1 MGNSDFKNR
10 LLSFYGVKDTDFSDS
25 TPLTGEERIAIVQN
39 NLNVLA
45 TVNDLLSLIPCGFLN
60 VPKNINSLD
69 KAMDWF
75 SKLKPSQGK
84 KIGAVV
90 SYFDTDSGV
99 AEVMRFVGGNTLP
112 ETIKDS
118 TNWEWFNSGSA
129 TFKGLYNNEQELKLS
144 APSPKVG
151 DHAFV
156 GDNLENSTLYV
167 CSKNGTWR
175 KSKRLFNDIVSKF
188 DAVFSVENGEQLEM
202 YDEFIADKA
211 LMDAE
216 GNVISDTYL
225 RIADREILIEN
236 IKKQI
241 EDIKKE
247 KFAGINEKNKTFLN
261 LNPDDLAWDM
271 EDRLSFAE
279 RPNNTKSK
287 YGFVYLRNE
296 KPLTDDSFSRTG
308 DKIIYAIRFN
318 HDLGGRTIN
327 IPDNTVL
334 DFTYGGSFTNGTLN
348 LGKNVIIR
356 TFDRDQIDVKINGQ
370 YKLMESVTT
379 ITPTPEPTPPPTPK
393 PTPNPDPIVPP
404 TPKPVEPTVVNANVY
419 SSTNNKYTALDT
431 NNLKNSNYTGNIY
444 QGDVMS
450 DGTFKVKK
458 SLVYSTTNEVVYG
471 DQPSYSNGTQ
481 FGPKGST
488 YKYAYNQV
496 NHYWKEGQNTV
507 FTYSTITGRN
517 AGADYVE
524 PTAPVTVVRANV
536 YSFSKNSFDEATSA
550 KALERDYKN
559 NLYLGNLMSDGTFQY
574 IKDVVPVVGNANLFG
589 RTENETDVRNLVATK
604 SAEYKYSYLTRQ
616 ARWVDGANV
625 IEYHKIVQRKP
636 EYDYVAPVTVVRPNV
651 FSFSRDTFDEATSAE
666 ALKRNFKN
674 SNLFLGNLMS
684 NGSFQYIK
692 FVVQDMDSSYKYGKT
707 ENETNVDALNP
718 TANVTYRYGY
728 YVEHPK
734 WQDGNNI
741 VEYKKI
747 VRREP
752 QFDYN
757 LRTTRRDVVSYKP
770 NVLEDVT
777 DANLKSKNHTG
788 PIYVGD
794 IYEDNS
800 YSGRAV
806 EHKTETYVAYSSNAN
821 ETNFEN
827 LSRTGN
833 ATNKYAYDV
842 TKHYWEYLGGIER
855 DTRKENK
862 YFVGTRNTSRDFND
876 SPTVVTRNVY
886 SFVNTA
892 YDEVTNDKLKA
903 KSYTGQVYLGD
914 VMSDGSFR
922 TSKVL
927 NHYTAPRMFFGNQD
941 ALSKNP
947 QFGEK
952 SETFKYGYEGTLHKW
967 VEDDVTK
974 FSYEVVET
982 RNSTLDWVNPNPPE
996 VPNDLANIYI
1006 SKSGELEGRN
1016 INSFRTV
1023 GTTDARIFKTSGYTP
1038 IKLNTLDANNRPVS
1052 NIDFGDFGHAMKEYV
1067 SSPTTIYRKGGDGV
1081 LRKLGTVGKYIEQG
1095 PSGVYE
1101 LKIKDNSLENLSIIT
1116 LSTESIPELEG
1127 LILFHGKRYNATH
1140 NFSISR
1146 NTNVTVNKVYQLKDR
1161 PLLQGILHADTPAEV
1176 NGAKGDLPLIIEM
1189 GKVNN
1194 FSILNNGSELNKS
1207 LYSLVHEGENSYVV
1221 FASADLIPTN
1231 GILLVEKNSGTQPGT
1246 PPVVTP
1252 PAPPT
1257 RSLSDIV
1264 ISPIDLSGRVVSAG
1278 SSSEYK
1284 DLKVRFLEN
1293 SGIRTTNI
1301 RTLAADYGDLTNS
1314 FVEGDLSMYYNS
1326 NDPLKVFRMKSDGS
1340 RALELVGELDY
1351 YSVDE
1356 GSSDRNLNLEYKTVG
1371 NNKAFV
1377 VKDSRVPELENLIVF
1392 FGESKKKNVAINGEV
1407 GIKGIYQGG
1416 KELNSVGS
1424 SQHGRVYSFDSL
1436 LPVTISRVNDGVNIS
1451 VRDAN
1456 NQEVS
1461 TDVYVEEPVRSSDN
1475 DFIIFYKADSLPV
1488 IGIKLIAIDHL

>member
-471 DQPSYSNGTQ
+471 NQPSYSNGTQ

-496 NHYWKEGQNTV
+496 NHYWKEGQNTA
-507 FTYSTITGRN
+507 FTYSTIAGRN
-517 AGADYVE
+517 VGADYVE

-574 IKDVVPVVGNANLFG
+574 IKDVVPAVGNANLFG
-589 RTENETDVRNLVATK
+589 RTESETDVRNLVTTK

-636 EYDYVAPVTVVRPNV
+636 EYDYVAPVTVVTANALSFTKNQYSSATPEELVRRRHEAMLYVGNV
-651 FSFSRDTFDEATSAE
+651 MSDGTFQFVKELPANITESVKYGSAE
-666 ALKRNFKN
+666 N
-674 SNLFLGNLMS
+674 
-684 NGSFQYIK
+684 
-692 FVVQDMDSSYKYGKT
+692 V
-707 ENETNVDALNP
+707 TNVNQLN
-718 TANVTYRYGY
+718 A
-728 YVEHPK
+728 
-734 WQDGNNI
+734 
-741 VEYKKI
+741 
-747 VRREP
+747 
-752 QFDYN
+752 
-757 LRTTRRDVVSYKP
+757 
-770 NVLEDVT
+770 
-777 DANLKSKNHTG
+777 TG
-788 PIYVGD
+788 
-794 IYEDNS
+794 S
-800 YSGRAV
+800 
-806 EHKTETYVAYSSNAN
+806 
-821 ETNFEN
+821 
-827 LSRTGN
+827 
-833 ATNKYAYDV
+833 ATNKYAYNVKTV
-842 TKHYWEYLGGIER
+842 TWNTTPVTTISFIEAR
-855 DTRKENK
+855 VPAN
-862 YFVGTRNTSRDFND
+862 DFNP
-876 SPTVVTRNVY
+876 SPTIVNDYALSLNRN
-886 SFVNTA
+886 S
-892 YDEVTNDKLKA
+892 YDEVTLDKIKAKGATINHNWITNSIYIGKLKSDGSYEPTMALPYKNEYLVKYGATENETNIDNLAEYGNAAKPYAYNVINHIWNGRKPNGDVINYSYLSIGGRKSDSDYSPRKFIKTKNVFSYRQPVYDAVTSDNLKA
-903 KSYTGQVYLGD
+903 KNHTGILYFGNE
-914 VMSDGSFR
+914 MSDG
-922 TSKVL
+922 TMQNGATQVQEQT
-927 NHYTAPRMFFGNQD
+927 TAVILYGN
-941 ALSKNP
+941 
-947 QFGEK
+947 
-952 SETFKYGYEGTLHKW
+952 
-967 VEDDVTK
+967 
-974 FSYEVVET
+974 
-982 RNSTLDWVNPNPPE
+982 R
-996 VPNDLANIYI
+996 
-1006 SKSGELEGRN
+1006 
-1016 INSFRTV
+1016 
-1023 GTTDARIFKTSGYTP
+1023 
-1038 IKLNTLDANNRPVS
+1038 
-1052 NIDFGDFGHAMKEYV
+1052 
-1067 SSPTTIYRKGGDGV
+1067 
-1081 LRKLGTVGKYIEQG
+1081 
-1095 PSGVYE
+1095 
-1101 LKIKDNSLENLSIIT
+1101 ENLSDNPT
-1116 LSTESIPELEG
+1116 FGNKSEVYKYA
-1127 LILFHGKRYNATH
+1127 FNATNH
-1140 NFSISR
+1140 KWSTTAMNPDTNLNQTYTVEYNSHLAR
-1146 NTNVTVNKVYQLKDR
+1146 NAAKD
-1161 PLLQGILHADTPAEV
+1161 
-1176 NGAKGDLPLIIEM
+1176 
-1189 GKVNN
+1189 
-1194 FSILNNGSELNKS
+1194 
-1207 LYSLVHEGENSYVV
+1207 Y
-1221 FASADLIPTN
+1221 
-1231 GILLVEKNSGTQPGT
+1231 GTQP
-1246 PPVVTP
+1246 VTP

-1257 RSLSDIV
+1257 SNLSNIV
-1264 ISPIDLSGRVVSAG
+1264 ISPTDLSGQILSAG
-1278 SSSEYK
+1278 NAGLYTEHP
-1284 DLKVRFLEN
+1284 VRFLED
-1293 SGIRTTNI
+1293 SGIRTTKI
-1301 RTLAADYGDLTNS
+1301 RTQAADYGDLTNS
-1314 FVEGDLSMYYNS
+1314 IVEGDLEFYYDS
-1326 NDPLKVFRMKSDGS
+1326 NDPLKVFRTKSDGS

-1356 GSSDRNLNLEYKTVG
+1356 NSPGKNLNLEYKTVG
-1371 NNKAFV
+1371 NNHAFV
-1377 VKDSRVPELENLIVF
+1377 VNDSRVPELKNLIVF
-1392 FGESKKKNVAINGEV
+1392 FGESIKKKI
-1407 GIKGIYQGG
+1407 GIKDYGADIKSVHQGG
-1416 KELNSVGS
+1416 KELTTLGS
-1424 SQHGRVYSFDSL
+1424 GENGRVFEFDTL
-1436 LPVTISRVNDGVNIS
+1436 LPVTIVTPNDGSNLVITDS
-1451 VRDAN
+1451 AN
-1456 NQEVS
+1456 TNRQLDSSIYME
-1461 TDVYVEEPVRSSDN
+1461 DGRRSSTN
-1475 DFIIFYKADSLPV
+1475 RYLIFYKAESLPV
-1488 IGIKLIAIDHL
+1488 IGIMISSQL

>member
-69 KAMDWF
+69 KAMEWF

-471 DQPSYSNGTQ
+471 NQPSYSNGTQ

-574 IKDVVPVVGNANLFG
+574 IKDVVPAVGNANLFG
-589 RTENETDVRNLVATK
+589 RTESETDVRNLVTTK

-636 EYDYVAPVTVVRPNV
+636 EYDYVAPVTVVTANALSFAKNTYQAATPEELVRRRHEAMLYVGNV
-651 FSFSRDTFDEATSAE
+651 MSDGTF
-666 ALKRNFKN
+666 
-674 SNLFLGNLMS
+674 
-684 NGSFQYIK
+684 Q
-692 FVVQDMDSSYKYGKT
+692 FVK
-707 ENETNVDALNP
+707 ELP
-718 TANVTYRYGY
+718 ANVTESVKYGSA
-728 YVEHPK
+728 E
-734 WQDGNNI
+734 N
-741 VEYKKI
+741 
-747 VRREP
+747 
-752 QFDYN
+752 
-757 LRTTRRDVVSYKP
+757 
-770 NVLEDVT
+770 VT
-777 DANLKSKNHTG
+777 DVNQL
-788 PIYVGD
+788 
-794 IYEDNS
+794 
-800 YSGRAV
+800 
-806 EHKTETYVAYSSNAN
+806 
-821 ETNFEN
+821 
-827 LSRTGN
+827 N
-833 ATNKYAYDV
+833 ATGSTANKYAYNVKTV
-842 TKHYWEYLGGIER
+842 TWNTTPVTTISFIEAR
-855 DTRKENK
+855 VPAN
-862 YFVGTRNTSRDFND
+862 DFNPA
-876 SPTVVTRNVY
+876 PTVVTRNVY

-967 VEDDVTK
+967 VEDNVTK

-1006 SKSGELEGRN
+1006 SKSGELDGRN

-1023 GTTDARIFKTSGYTP
+1023 GTTDARIFKASGYTP

-1101 LKIKDNSLENLSIIT
+1101 LKIKDNSLKNLSIIT

-1207 LYSLVHEGENSYVV
+1207 LYSLVHEGETSYVV

-1231 GILLVEKNSGTQPGT
+1231 GILLVEKNSGAQPGT

-1264 ISPIDLSGRVVSAG
+1264 ISPADLSGRVVSAG
-1278 SSSEYK
+1278 NSSEYK

-1301 RTLAADYGDLTNS
+1301 RTLAADYGDITNS

-1461 TDVYVEEPVRSSDN
+1461 VEVYVEEPVRSSDN
-1475 DFIIFYKADSLPV
+1475 DYIIFYKADSLPV
-1488 IGIKLIAIDHL
+1488 IGVKLIAIDHL

>member
-69 KAMDWF
+69 KAMEWF

-90 SYFDTDSGV
+90 SYLDTDSGV
-99 AEVMRFVGGNTLP
+99 AEVMRFIGGNTLP

-241 EDIKKE
+241 KDIKKE

-393 PTPNPDPIVPP
+393 PTPNPDPVVPP
-404 TPKPVEPTVVNANVY
+404 TPNPVEPTVVNANVY

-471 DQPSYSNGTQ
+471 NQPSYSNGTQ

-488 YKYAYNQV
+488 HKYAYNQV

-536 YSFSKNSFDEATSA
+536 YSFSKTIFDEATST

-574 IKDVVPVVGNANLFG
+574 IKDVVPAVGNANLFG
-589 RTENETDVRNLVATK
+589 RTESETDVRNLVTTK

-625 IEYHKIVQRKP
+625 IEYNKIVQRKP
-636 EYDYVAPVTVVRPNV
+636 EYDYVAPVTVVTANALSFAKNTYQAATPEELVRRRHEAMLYVGNV
-651 FSFSRDTFDEATSAE
+651 MSDGTF
-666 ALKRNFKN
+666 
-674 SNLFLGNLMS
+674 
-684 NGSFQYIK
+684 Q
-692 FVVQDMDSSYKYGKT
+692 FVKELPANITESVKYGST
-707 ENETNVDALNP
+707 EN
-718 TANVTYRYGY
+718 
-728 YVEHPK
+728 
-734 WQDGNNI
+734 
-741 VEYKKI
+741 
-747 VRREP
+747 
-752 QFDYN
+752 
-757 LRTTRRDVVSYKP
+757 
-770 NVLEDVT
+770 VT
-777 DANLKSKNHTG
+777 DVNQLNATG
-788 PIYVGD
+788 
-794 IYEDNS
+794 S
-800 YSGRAV
+800 
-806 EHKTETYVAYSSNAN
+806 
-821 ETNFEN
+821 
-827 LSRTGN
+827 
-833 ATNKYAYDV
+833 ATNKYAYNVKTV
-842 TKHYWEYLGGIER
+842 TWNTTPATII
-855 DTRKENK
+855 N
-862 YFVGTRNTSRDFND
+862 FVESRRPANDFNPA
-876 SPTVVTRNVY
+876 PTIVNDYALSLNRN
-886 SFVNTA
+886 S
-892 YDEVTNDKLKA
+892 YDEVTLDKIKAKGATINHNWTTNSIYIGKLKSDGSYEPTMA
-903 KSYTGQVYLGD
+903 LPYRNEYLVKYGATENETNIDNLAEYGNAGKPYAYTVVNHIWNGRKPNGDIINYSYLSIGGRKSDSDYRPLKSIKTRNVFSYRQPIYDAVTPDNLKVKNHTGILYFGNE
-914 VMSDGSFR
+914 MSDGSMQNGA
-922 TSKVL
+922 TQVQEQT
-927 NHYTAPRMFFGNQD
+927 TAVILYGN
-941 ALSKNP
+941 
-947 QFGEK
+947 
-952 SETFKYGYEGTLHKW
+952 
-967 VEDDVTK
+967 
-974 FSYEVVET
+974 
-982 RNSTLDWVNPNPPE
+982 R
-996 VPNDLANIYI
+996 
-1006 SKSGELEGRN
+1006 
-1016 INSFRTV
+1016 
-1023 GTTDARIFKTSGYTP
+1023 
-1038 IKLNTLDANNRPVS
+1038 
-1052 NIDFGDFGHAMKEYV
+1052 
-1067 SSPTTIYRKGGDGV
+1067 
-1081 LRKLGTVGKYIEQG
+1081 
-1095 PSGVYE
+1095 
-1101 LKIKDNSLENLSIIT
+1101 ENLSDNPT
-1116 LSTESIPELEG
+1116 FGNKSEVYKYA
-1127 LILFHGKRYNATH
+1127 FNATNH
-1140 NFSISR
+1140 KWSTVAMNTDTNLNQTYTVEYNSHLAR
-1146 NTNVTVNKVYQLKDR
+1146 NAAKD
-1161 PLLQGILHADTPAEV
+1161 
-1176 NGAKGDLPLIIEM
+1176 
-1189 GKVNN
+1189 
-1194 FSILNNGSELNKS
+1194 
-1207 LYSLVHEGENSYVV
+1207 Y
-1221 FASADLIPTN
+1221 
-1231 GILLVEKNSGTQPGT
+1231 GTQP
-1246 PPVVTP
+1246 VTP

-1257 RSLSDIV
+1257 SNLSNIV
-1264 ISPIDLSGRVVSAG
+1264 ISPTDLSGHILSAG
-1278 SSSEYK
+1278 NAGLYAEHP
-1284 DLKVRFLEN
+1284 VRFLED
-1293 SGIRTTNI
+1293 SGIRTTKI
-1301 RTLAADYGDLTNS
+1301 RTVAADYGDTTDS
-1314 FVEGDLSMYYNS
+1314 VVEGDLSTYYNS

-1340 RALELVGELDY
+1340 RVLELVGELDY

-1356 GSSDRNLNLEYKTVG
+1356 NSPGKNLNLEYKTVG
-1371 NNKAFV
+1371 NNHAFV
-1377 VKDSRVPELENLIVF
+1377 VNDSRVPELKNLIVF

-1436 LPVTISRVNDGVNIS
+1436 LPVTISRMNDGTNIS
-1451 VRDAN
+1451 VIDAN

-1461 TDVYVEEPVRSSDN
+1461 TSIYVKEPVRSSDN
-1475 DFIIFYKADSLPV
+1475 DYFIFYKADSLPV

>member
-69 KAMDWF
+69 KAMEWF

-225 RIADREILIEN
+225 RISDREILIEN

-471 DQPSYSNGTQ
+471 NQPSYSNGTQ

-496 NHYWKEGQNTV
+496 NHYWKESQNTV

-574 IKDVVPVVGNANLFG
+574 IKDVVPAVGNVNLFG
-589 RTENETDVRNLVATK
+589 RTESETDVRNLVTTK

-674 SNLFLGNLMS
+674 ANLFLGNLMS
-684 NGSFQYIK
+684 DGSFQYIK
-692 FVVQDMDSSYKYGKT
+692 FVVQNMDSGYKYGRT
-707 ENETNVDALNP
+707 ENETNYDALNP
-718 TANVTYRYGY
+718 NKDATYRYGY

-752 QFDYN
+752 QYDYQ
-757 LRTTRRDVVSYKP
+757 LRTSRRDVVSYKP
-770 NVLEDVT
+770 NTLEEVT
-777 DANLKSKNHTG
+777 EANLKAKNYTG
-788 PIYVGD
+788 PIYVGSV
-794 IYEDNS
+794 YEDNS
-800 YSGRAV
+800 YSGNPV
-806 EHKTETYVAYSSNAN
+806 EHRSGTYVAYSNNAN

-827 LSRTGN
+827 ALRTGD

-842 TKHYWEYLGGIER
+842 TKHYWEWLGGSEGA
-855 DTRKENK
+855 DQMKLK
-862 YFVGTRNTSRDFND
+862 YFVGTRNTSRDFNAGPSIVD
-876 SPTVVTRNVY
+876 DYALSFNRN
-886 SFVNTA
+886 S
-892 YDEVTNDKLKA
+892 YDEVTLAKIKAKGATINHNWIGNSIFIGKLKSDGSYETFLTLPYRNEYLVKYGATENETNIDNLAEYGNAAKPYAYNVVNHIWNGRKPNGDVINYSYLSIGGRKSDSDYSPRKFIKTKNVFSYRQPVYDAVTPDNLKA
-903 KSYTGQVYLGD
+903 KNHTGILWFGNE
-914 VMSDGSFR
+914 MSDGTMKS
-922 TSKVL
+922 
-927 NHYTAPRMFFGNQD
+927 D
-941 ALSKNP
+941 AI
-947 QFGEK
+947 QVQE
-952 SETFKYGYEGTLHKW
+952 
-967 VEDDVTK
+967 
-974 FSYEVVET
+974 
-982 RNSTLDWVNPNPPE
+982 
-996 VPNDLANIYI
+996 
-1006 SKSGELEGRN
+1006 
-1016 INSFRTV
+1016 
-1023 GTTDARIFKTSGYTP
+1023 KTSAVILYG
-1038 IKLNTLDANNRPVS
+1038 NR
-1052 NIDFGDFGHAMKEYV
+1052 
-1067 SSPTTIYRKGGDGV
+1067 
-1081 LRKLGTVGKYIEQG
+1081 
-1095 PSGVYE
+1095 
-1101 LKIKDNSLENLSIIT
+1101 ENLSDNPT
-1116 LSTESIPELEG
+1116 FGNKSEVYKYA
-1127 LILFHGKRYNATH
+1127 FNATNH
-1140 NFSISR
+1140 KWSTTALNTDINLNQTYTVEYNSHLAR
-1146 NTNVTVNKVYQLKDR
+1146 NAAKD
-1161 PLLQGILHADTPAEV
+1161 
-1176 NGAKGDLPLIIEM
+1176 
-1189 GKVNN
+1189 
-1194 FSILNNGSELNKS
+1194 
-1207 LYSLVHEGENSYVV
+1207 Y
-1221 FASADLIPTN
+1221 
-1231 GILLVEKNSGTQPGT
+1231 GTQP
-1246 PPVVTP
+1246 VTP

-1257 RSLSDIV
+1257 SNLSNIV
-1264 ISPIDLSGRVVSAG
+1264 ISPGDLSGQILSAG
-1278 SSSEYK
+1278 NANLYQEHP
-1284 DLKVRFLEN
+1284 VRFLED
-1293 SGIRTTNI
+1293 SGIRTTKI
-1301 RTLAADYGDLTNS
+1301 RTSAADYGDQTNS
-1314 FVEGDLSMYYNS
+1314 IVEGDLEFYFDS

-1356 GSSDRNLNLEYKTVG
+1356 NSPGKNLNLEYKTVG
-1371 NNKAFV
+1371 NNHAFV
-1377 VKDSRVPELENLIVF
+1377 VNDSRVPELKNLIVF
-1392 FGESKKKNVAINGEV
+1392 FGESRKKKI
-1407 GIKGIYQGG
+1407 GIKDYGANIKSVHQGG
-1416 KELNSVGS
+1416 KELTTLGS
-1424 SQHGRVYSFDSL
+1424 GENGRVFEFDTL
-1436 LPVTISRVNDGVNIS
+1436 LPVTIVTPNDGSNLVITDS
-1451 VRDAN
+1451 AN
-1456 NQEVS
+1456 TNRQLDYGIYME
-1461 TDVYVEEPVRSSDN
+1461 DGRRSN
-1475 DFIIFYKADSLPV
+1475 TNKYLIFYKAESLPV
-1488 IGIKLIAIDHL
+1488 IGIMISSQL

>member
-379 ITPTPEPTPPPTPK
+379 ITSTPEPTPPPTPK

-471 DQPSYSNGTQ
+471 NQPSYSNGTQ

-517 AGADYVE
+517 ASADYVE

-574 IKDVVPVVGNANLFG
+574 IKDVVPAVGNANLFG
-589 RTENETDVRNLVATK
+589 RTESETDVRSLVTTK

-636 EYDYVAPVTVVRPNV
+636 EYDYVAPITVVRPNV

-674 SNLFLGNLMS
+674 ANLFLGNLMS
-684 NGSFQYIK
+684 DGSFQYIK
-692 FVVQDMDSSYKYGKT
+692 FVVQNMDSSYMYGKT
-707 ENETNVDALNP
+707 ENETNVDTLSPNKD
-718 TANVTYRYGY
+718 VTYRYGY

-794 IYEDNS
+794 VYEDNS

-806 EHKTETYVAYSSNAN
+806 EHKTEAYVAYSSNAN

-862 YFVGTRNTSRDFND
+862 YFVGTRNTQRDFNAGPSIVD
-876 SPTVVTRNVY
+876 DYALSFNRN
-886 SFVNTA
+886 S
-892 YDEVTNDKLKA
+892 YDEVTLAKIKAKGATINHNWIGNSIFIGKLKSDGSYETFLTLPYRNEYLVKYGATENETNIDNLVEYGNAA
-903 KSYTGQVYLGD
+903 KPYAYTVVNHIWNGRKPNGD
-914 VMSDGSFR
+914 VINYSYLSIGGRKSDSDYSPRKFIKTKNVFSYRQPVYDAVTTDNLKVKNHTGILYFGNEMSDGSMQNGAIQVQEK
-922 TSKVL
+922 T
-927 NHYTAPRMFFGNQD
+927 TAVILYGN
-941 ALSKNP
+941 
-947 QFGEK
+947 
-952 SETFKYGYEGTLHKW
+952 
-967 VEDDVTK
+967 
-974 FSYEVVET
+974 
-982 RNSTLDWVNPNPPE
+982 R
-996 VPNDLANIYI
+996 
-1006 SKSGELEGRN
+1006 
-1016 INSFRTV
+1016 
-1023 GTTDARIFKTSGYTP
+1023 
-1038 IKLNTLDANNRPVS
+1038 
-1052 NIDFGDFGHAMKEYV
+1052 
-1067 SSPTTIYRKGGDGV
+1067 
-1081 LRKLGTVGKYIEQG
+1081 
-1095 PSGVYE
+1095 
-1101 LKIKDNSLENLSIIT
+1101 ENLSDNPT
-1116 LSTESIPELEG
+1116 FGNKSEVYKYA
-1127 LILFHGKRYNATH
+1127 FNATNH
-1140 NFSISR
+1140 KWSTTALNTDTNLNQTYTVEYNSHLSR
-1146 NTNVTVNKVYQLKDR
+1146 NAAKD
-1161 PLLQGILHADTPAEV
+1161 
-1176 NGAKGDLPLIIEM
+1176 
-1189 GKVNN
+1189 
-1194 FSILNNGSELNKS
+1194 
-1207 LYSLVHEGENSYVV
+1207 Y
-1221 FASADLIPTN
+1221 
-1231 GILLVEKNSGTQPGT
+1231 GTQP
-1246 PPVVTP
+1246 VTP

-1257 RSLSDIV
+1257 SDLSNIV
-1264 ISPIDLSGRVVSAG
+1264 ISPVDLSGQILSAG
-1278 SSSEYK
+1278 NSNSYTEHP
-1284 DLKVRFLEN
+1284 VRFLED
-1293 SGIRTTNI
+1293 SGIRTTKV
-1301 RTLAADYGDLTNS
+1301 RTSAADYGDQTNS
-1314 FVEGDLSMYYNS
+1314 IVEGDLEFYFDS
-1326 NDPLKVFRMKSDGS
+1326 NDPLRVYRTKSDGS

-1356 GSSDRNLNLEYKTVG
+1356 NSPGKNLNLEYKTVG
-1371 NNKAFV
+1371 NNHAFV
-1377 VKDSRVPELENLIVF
+1377 VNDSRVPELKNLIVF
-1392 FGESKKKNVAINGEV
+1392 FGESRKKKI
-1407 GIKGIYQGG
+1407 GIKDYGANIKSVHQGG
-1416 KELNSVGS
+1416 KELTTLGS
-1424 SQHGRVYSFDSL
+1424 GENGRVFEFDTL
-1436 LPVTISRVNDGVNIS
+1436 LPVTIVTPNGGSNLVITDS
-1451 VRDAN
+1451 AN
-1456 NQEVS
+1456 TNRQLDSGIYME
-1461 TDVYVEEPVRSSDN
+1461 DDRRSSTN
-1475 DFIIFYKADSLPV
+1475 KYLIFYKAESLPV
-1488 IGIKLIAIDHL
+1488 VGIMISSQL

>member
-69 KAMDWF
+69 KAMEWF

-471 DQPSYSNGTQ
+471 NQPSYSNGTQ

-536 YSFSKNSFDEATSA
+536 YSFSKTSFDEATSA

-574 IKDVVPVVGNANLFG
+574 IKDVVPAVGNANLFG
-589 RTENETDVRNLVATK
+589 RTENETDVRNLVTTK

-636 EYDYVAPVTVVRPNV
+636 EYDYVAPVTVVKANALSFTKNQYSSVTPEELTRRRHEAMLYVGNV
-651 FSFSRDTFDEATSAE
+651 MSDGTFQFVKELPANVTESVKYGSAE
-666 ALKRNFKN
+666 NVTDVNQLNATGSTANKYAYNVKTVTWNTTPVTTISFIEARVPANDFNPAPTIVNDYALSLNRNSYDEVTLDKIKAKGATINHNWTTN
-674 SNLFLGNLMS
+674 SIYIGKLKS
-684 NGSFQYIK
+684 DGSYEPTMALPYRNEYL
-692 FVVQDMDSSYKYGKT
+692 VKYGAI
-707 ENETNVDALNP
+707 ENETNIDNLAEYGNAAKP
-718 TANVTYRYGY
+718 YAYNVVNHIWNGR
-728 YVEHPK
+728 
-734 WQDGNNI
+734 
-741 VEYKKI
+741 
-747 VRREP
+747 
-752 QFDYN
+752 
-757 LRTTRRDVVSYKP
+757 KP
-770 NVLEDVT
+770 NGDVINYSYLSIGGRKSDSDYRPLKSIKT
-777 DANLKSKNHTG
+777 KNVFSYRQSVYDAVTPDNLKAKNHTG
-788 PIYVGD
+788 ILYFGNEMSDGTMKSDAIQVQ
-794 IYEDNS
+794 EKTS
-800 YSGRAV
+800 AV
-806 EHKTETYVAYSSNAN
+806 ILYGNR
-821 ETNFEN
+821 EN
-827 LSRTGN
+827 LSDKPTFGNKSEVYKYAFN
-833 ATNKYAYDV
+833 ATN
-842 TKHYWEYLGGIER
+842 
-855 DTRKENK
+855 
-862 YFVGTRNTSRDFND
+862 
-876 SPTVVTRNVY
+876 
-886 SFVNTA
+886 
-892 YDEVTNDKLKA
+892 
-903 KSYTGQVYLGD
+903 
-914 VMSDGSFR
+914 
-922 TSKVL
+922 
-927 NHYTAPRMFFGNQD
+927 
-941 ALSKNP
+941 
-947 QFGEK
+947 
-952 SETFKYGYEGTLHKW
+952 HKW
-967 VEDDVTK
+967 STVAMNTDTNLNQTYTVE
-974 FSYEVVET
+974 Y
-982 RNSTLDWVNPNPPE
+982 NSHL
-996 VPNDLANIYI
+996 
-1006 SKSGELEGRN
+1006 
-1016 INSFRTV
+1016 
-1023 GTTDARIFKTSGYTP
+1023 
-1038 IKLNTLDANNRPVS
+1038 
-1052 NIDFGDFGHAMKEYV
+1052 
-1067 SSPTTIYRKGGDGV
+1067 
-1081 LRKLGTVGKYIEQG
+1081 
-1095 PSGVYE
+1095 
-1101 LKIKDNSLENLSIIT
+1101 
-1116 LSTESIPELEG
+1116 
-1127 LILFHGKRYNATH
+1127 
-1140 NFSISR
+1140 SR
-1146 NTNVTVNKVYQLKDR
+1146 NAAKDYGTN
-1161 PLLQGILHADTPAEV
+1161 P
-1176 NGAKGDLPLIIEM
+1176 
-1189 GKVNN
+1189 
-1194 FSILNNGSELNKS
+1194 
-1207 LYSLVHEGENSYVV
+1207 
-1221 FASADLIPTN
+1221 
-1231 GILLVEKNSGTQPGT
+1231 
-1246 PPVVTP
+1246 VTP
-1252 PAPPT
+1252 PTGPKN
-1257 RSLSDIV
+1257 LSSFV
-1264 ISPIDLSGRVVSAG
+1264 ISHENLEGTVLRAGDSA
-1278 SSSEYK
+1278 SYQN
-1284 DLKVRFLEN
+1284 LKVKFLEN
-1293 SGIRTTNI
+1293 SGTVNSMIRTKGVYLYN
-1301 RTLAADYGDLTNS
+1301 DSDN
-1314 FVEGDLSMYYNS
+1314 FVESMFTAYNKGAT
-1326 NDPLKVFRMKSDGS
+1326 PLKVYKAKSDGS
-1340 RALELVGELDY
+1340 AVLELVGELDY
-1351 YSVDE
+1351 FKVNDE
-1356 GSSDRNLNLEYKTVG
+1356 SYGRNLALEKKKVGDKT
-1371 NNKAFV
+1371 AV
-1377 VKDSRVPELENLIVF
+1377 VIKDSRVPELENLIVF
-1392 FGESKKKNVAINGEV
+1392 SLVNSNVNTNRI
-1407 GIKGIYQGG
+1407 
-1416 KELNSVGS
+1416 LN
-1424 SQHGRVYSFDSL
+1424 
-1436 LPVTISRVNDGVNIS
+1436 
-1451 VRDAN
+1451 VRDAAGII
-1456 NQEVS
+1456 EVYQADKKLEATIVSGIKKYNVDNSLPLTFVMGNDGNIGVDSNPIPLNRDEYTKDTTTS
-1461 TDVYVEEPVRSSDN
+1461 TRHY
-1475 DFIIFYKADSLPV
+1475 FIIFNRA
-1488 IGIKLIAIDHL
+1488 GFIANDTITISVYL

>member
-69 KAMDWF
+69 KAMEWF

-431 NNLKNSNYTGNIY
+431 NNLENSNYTGNIY

-458 SLVYSTTNEVVYG
+458 SLVYSTTNVVVYG
-471 DQPSYSNGTQ
+471 NQPSYSNSTQ

-496 NHYWKEGQNTV
+496 SHYWKEGQNTV

-574 IKDVVPVVGNANLFG
+574 IKDVVPAVGNANLFG
-589 RTENETDVRNLVATK
+589 RTESETDVRNLVTTK

-636 EYDYVAPVTVVRPNV
+636 EYDYVAPVTVVKANALSFTKNQYSSATPEELARRRHEAMLYVGNV
-651 FSFSRDTFDEATSAE
+651 MSDGTF
-666 ALKRNFKN
+666 
-674 SNLFLGNLMS
+674 
-684 NGSFQYIK
+684 Q
-692 FVVQDMDSSYKYGKT
+692 FVK
-707 ENETNVDALNP
+707 EL
-718 TANVTYRYGY
+718 TANVTESVKYGST
-728 YVEHPK
+728 E
-734 WQDGNNI
+734 N
-741 VEYKKI
+741 
-747 VRREP
+747 
-752 QFDYN
+752 
-757 LRTTRRDVVSYKP
+757 
-770 NVLEDVT
+770 VT
-777 DANLKSKNHTG
+777 DVNQL
-788 PIYVGD
+788 
-794 IYEDNS
+794 
-800 YSGRAV
+800 
-806 EHKTETYVAYSSNAN
+806 NA
-821 ETNFEN
+821 
-827 LSRTGN
+827 TGN
-833 ATNKYAYDV
+833 ATNKYAYNVKTV
-842 TKHYWEYLGGIER
+842 TWNTAPVTTISFIEAR
-855 DTRKENK
+855 VPAN
-862 YFVGTRNTSRDFND
+862 DFNPA
-876 SPTVVTRNVY
+876 PTVVTRNVY

-974 FSYEVVET
+974 FSYEVVER

-1006 SKSGELEGRN
+1006 SKSGELDGRN
-1016 INSFRTV
+1016 IDSFRTV
-1023 GTTDARIFKTSGYTP
+1023 GTTDARIFKASGYTP

-1207 LYSLVHEGENSYVV
+1207 LYSLVHEGETSYII

-1231 GILLVEKNSGTQPGT
+1231 GILLVEKNSGAQPGT

-1264 ISPIDLSGRVVSAG
+1264 ISPVDLSGRVVSAG

-1314 FVEGDLSMYYNS
+1314 VVEGDLSMYYNS

-1392 FGESKKKNVAINGEV
+1392 FGESKKKKVAINGEV

-1436 LPVTISRVNDGVNIS
+1436 LPVTISRINDGVNIS

-1456 NQEVS
+1456 DQQVS
-1461 TDVYVEEPVRSSDN
+1461 VEVYVEEPVRSSNIDY
-1475 DFIIFYKADSLPV
+1475 IIFYKADSLPV
-1488 IGIKLIAIDHL
+1488 IGIKLIAIDNL